1 MKNWLFIVGLV
12 LLVGLPVQAD
22 TFTDAVAAYNSG
34 HYGAAKQLLKQ
45 LGGEDARVAELR
57 STIDTAITKA
67 RQNKEIALSVDE
79 MAEEGEVIRAL
90 DDPEMMRQLFEELD
104 RSSDRFVSKHIQES
118 VSSEAKANMAN
129 GELTVEQEMARL
141 QAKMNAQSAG
151 RPQDS
156 ADQLGNGS
164 AQEQVAPT
172 SLPREC
178 MSNSQIKKYFTQA
191 RSEAAAFA
199 MDKARAIAKA
209 NEIRQQRAVARARL
223 DIAAELTLSIRQD
236 LDGRFKHEV
245 DARVEAI
252 IAGKQV
258 ARNQQLADSD
268 GTPRLAAGITVS
280 PGQAEYLL
288 AQRYAAG
295 RGLFNQSDN
304 GLGWLHLAAEKGYV
318 QAQFELGTHYFQG
331 SDRERPNY
339 KAATRWW
346 GLARDNNHADA
357 VAALAMIEQRITS
370 GPLAVAMP

>member
-1 MKNWLFIVGLV
+1 MKQRLLGLILILIFIFKSVLVYAQEALFFSAVEGTRPTKIVGEILRRAYQEIGIQIEI
-12 LLVGLPVQAD
+12 LELPGKRGLMYSQAGI
-22 TFTDAVAAYNSG
+22 TDGEAFRTRRIEKNHNNLKRINVAV
-34 HYGAAKQLLKQ
+34 
-45 LGGEDARVAELR
+45 
-57 STIDTAITKA
+57 
-67 RQNKEIALSVDE
+67 SVDE
-79 MAEEGEVIRAL
+79 MY
-90 DDPEMMRQLFEELD
+90 LFVKRGNE
-104 RSSDRFVSKHIQES
+104 FPVKGWES
-118 VSSEAKANMAN
+118 VSKDIIVGYQRGVKFAEKDTAKYEIKTQPVRN
-129 GELTVEQEMARL
+129 
-141 QAKMNAQSAG
+141 
-151 RPQDS
+151 P
-156 ADQLGNGS
+156 DQLF
-164 AQEQVAPT
+164 
-172 SLPREC
+172 
-178 MSNSQIKKYFTQA
+178 QIL
-191 RSEAAAFA
+191 
-199 MDKARAIAKA
+199 
-209 NEIRQQRAVARARL
+209 VL
-223 DIAAELTLSIRQD
+223 
-236 LDGRFKHEV
+236 G
-245 DARVEAI
+245 RVEAI